1 MRFLSILFIYIIL
14 SILFYNLSILF
25 YSLSILFYSF
35 IEQVFKSMMMIR
47 PYFMSP
53 RFIMIEHAANND
65 IYAEFLV

>member
-1 MRFLSILFIYIIL
+1 MRFLSILFIYII
-14 SILFYNLSILF
+14 LSILF